1 MSTTSTGQVVTRVT
15 LVTAPACHFCESAQ
29 TALSE
34 LAGRFALDV
43 AVVDL
48 ESPEGRA
55 LVAQH
60 TPAMNPLVLV
70 DGVFFSAGRL
80 PVKKLT
86 ARLHSTGH
94 ELPDR
99 VRTGS

>member
-1 MSTTSTGQVVTRVT
+1 MSTTSARQVATQVTV
-15 LVTAPACHFCESAQ
+15 VTAPACHFCESAQ
-29 TALSE
+29 TALRE

-55 LVAQH
+55 LVARH
-60 TPAMNPLVLV
+60 RPAMNPLVLV
-70 DGVFFSAGRL
+70 DDMFFSAGRL

-86 ARLHSTGH
+86 ARLQSTDH
-94 ELPDR
+94 PMPAP
-99 VRTGS
+99 TGSGS